1 MSGPSMVSVTARG
14 AAMSIVLLALVGHA
28 PSARAQGRPE
38 VWAAPERA
46 ALRPN
51 PVVATSDA
59 VGRGHSLFH
68 QSCESC
74 HGVKGR
80 GDGSM
85 ASSLPIKPSDLSSE
99 RVQSQTDGALYWKLY
114 AGRGMMLST
123 QGTMTDEQRWAVVD
137 YIRTL
142 AAKHP

>member
-1 MSGPSMVSVTARG
+1 MSGLSKASVTARG
-14 AAMSIVLLALVGHA
+14 AAISLVFLALVGHA
-28 PSARAQGRPE
+28 PAARAQARGD

-51 PVVATSDA
+51 PVIATSDA

-74 HGVKGR
+74 HGFKGH

-85 ASSLPIKPSDLSSE
+85 ATSLPIKPSDLSSE
-99 RVQSQTDGALYWKLY
+99 RVQSQTDGALFWKLN